1 MTVHINTLFDEDA
14 IAARVADLAAS
25 ISEAKPEK
33 LLVVAVLKG
42 SFIFAADL
50 VRAMHRSGLT
60 PEMEFMHLS
69 SYGAGTEGSENI
81 KILRD
86 VESDVNGR
94 DIILVDDI
102 LESGRT
108 LNFAKERLLKRGA
121 KSVRIVALLDKPE
134 RRKAA
139 ISADYVGFA
148 CPDKFVVGYGMD
160 MGHAWRQLPF
170 IGYVVP
176 GEETGTGGE
185 NEGD

>member
-1 MTVHINTLFDEDA
+1 MTETAHIKTLYDEA
-14 IAARVADLAAS
+14 TIAARVAALADEVAATS
-25 ISEAKPEK
+25 PHR
-33 LLVVAVLKG
+33 LLVVAILKG

-69 SYGAGTEGSENI
+69 SYGAGTVGSENI
-81 KILRD
+81 SILRD
-86 VESDVNGR
+86 VESDVNDR

-108 LNFAKERLLKRGA
+108 LKFARDRLLDRKAR
-121 KSVRIVALLDKPE
+121 SVKVTALLDKPHH
-134 RRKAA
+134 RKAD
-139 ISADYVGFA
+139 IEADLVGFE

-170 IGYVVP
+170 IGHVVQD
-176 GEETGTGGE
+176 GE
-185 NEGD
+185 DA